1 MYREK
6 DKRKELKINKNILF
20 FFLLLSVKWIVTCLP
35 TNTRYILLF
44 IKHISFVIILNRE
57 TNIVHRSNSLNKQIL
72 FTTDIFVQSIKTK

>member
-1 MYREK
+1 V
-6 DKRKELKINKNILF
+6 LNV
-20 FFLLLSVKWIVTCLP
+20 LLLA

-44 IKHISFVIILNRE
+44 VKHILFVIILNRE